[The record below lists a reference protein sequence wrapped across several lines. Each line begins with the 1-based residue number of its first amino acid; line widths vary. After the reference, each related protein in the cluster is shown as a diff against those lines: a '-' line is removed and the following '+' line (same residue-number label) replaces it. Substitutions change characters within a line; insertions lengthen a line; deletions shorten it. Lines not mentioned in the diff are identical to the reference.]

1 VVLRAGYVAGRA
13 TFAVEDT
20 GPGISDEDQ
29 RQLFQAFFQAASQP
43 LAAEGTGL
51 GLSISRS
58 LVHLMGGELHLESR
72 LGEGSRFSFSLPMP
86 EGEPPLALEGGGQ
99 VLSLEPGQRPMKMLV
114 VDDRPENRDL
124 LAQLLVSVGFQAV
137 TAADGIEALE
147 LWERQR
153 PDLIWMD
160 LRMPRMS
167 GFEALQIL
175 RGKELE
181 QNLPHTFVVA
191 ISASVIDLDRET
203 LRKAGFDDFLGKPF
217 REAQLFEVAGRLLG
231 LRFLTREPEAAPPS
245 SGDLASLKLQPEAW
259 QADLK
264 HAVLI
269 GDAEAALALVH
280 QLGAHPIAEGLRHL
294 RRNYKLQELLDALNT

>member
-1 VVLRAGYVAGRA
+1 
-13 TFAVEDT
+13 
-20 GPGISDEDQ
+20 
-29 RQLFQAFFQAASQP
+29 
-43 LAAEGTGL
+43 
-51 GLSISRS
+51 
-58 LVHLMGGELHLESR
+58 MGGELHLESR

-147 LWERQR
+147 LWERLR

-231 LRFLTREPEAAPPS
+231 LRFLTREPAGTASPAA
-245 SGDLASLKLQPEAW
+245 GDLTGLRLQPEAW

-264 HAVLI
+264 DAVLI
-269 GDAEAALALVH
+269 GDTEAALALVN
-280 QLGAHPIAEGLRHL
+280 QLGADPIAERLRHL
-294 RRNYKLQELLDALNT
+294 LRDYKLQELLDALNR

>member
-1 VVLRAGYVAGRA
+1 MQADDFVLIKAGETKLIEWLHRLSVRQMVDGKPVMLSPALAPPSAVRGLDSYFFALAELGQHQLKMHYRNENDKTTVDDPKTGKPLEIMAWTGKA
-13 TFAVEDT
+13 DMPAVAVEFRR
-20 GPGISDEDQ
+20 GEAGSHPYGSPGKLI
-29 RQLFQAFFQAASQP
+29 
-43 LAAEGTGL
+43 
-51 GLSISRS
+51 
-58 LVHLMGGELHLESR
+58 
-72 LGEGSRFSFSLPMP
+72 GSHGILLIRTP
-86 EGEPPLALEGGGQ
+86 E
-99 VLSLEPGQRPMKMLV
+99 RMKQWV
-114 VDDRPENRDL
+114 
-124 LAQLLVSVGFQAV
+124 
-137 TAADGIEALE
+137 EALE

-269 GDAEAALALVH
+269 GDTEAALTLVH
-280 QLGAHPIAEGLRHL
+280 QLGTHPIAEGLRHL
-294 RRNYKLQELLDALNT
+294 LRNYKLQELLDALNT